1 MLPPQPYLSSLADRT
16 GMTEGQ
22 ILAVCGAALGAGC
35 AAVLIAALRAV
46 DGVFDALPG
55 TRLVD

>member
-1 MLPPQPYLSSLADRT
+1 MSPPQPYISSLADRT

-22 ILAVCGAALGAGC
+22 ILAVGGAALAAGC
-35 AAVLIAALRAV
+35 VAALIAALRAV
-46 DGVFDALPG
+46 DVVFDALPG